1 MTFFVAPTERTQ
13 VSIAKDVP
21 LTDVFERFLKFCE
34 RCQAGF
40 DDAVGPLAD
49 LGMRVAGAPDG

>member
-1 MTFFVAPTERTQ
+1 MAPTERAK
-13 VSIAKDVP
+13 VSIPKDVT

-49 LGMRVAGAPDG
+49 LGMRVAVAPDG